1 MAFSSLVF
9 FFCFLPAFLAVYYA
23 VPERFRN
30 AVALAGSYL
39 FYSWGAPV
47 CAVGLFLSCA
57 MDYLAV
63 RAIDR
68 LPASR
73 SLARRAIL
81 TAIIVFNLAGLAY
94 FKYAN
99 FFVEQFNAAVAC
111 MGGRPMHWSPVL
123 LPLGISFFTFQK
135 LSYILDTCRGTTQPA
150 RSLWEY
156 CLYVALFPKLT
167 AGPIVRYH
175 DIAWQLRGRRH
186 SVEQFFNGLW
196 RFALGLARKLLV
208 ATPLAHVADTVFAA
222 PNGILPPGHAWLGAL
237 AYAMQIYFDFAG
249 YSDMAIGLGRMM
261 GFGILENFDRPYLAA
276 GFGDF
281 WKRWHISL
289 GDFMREYVYIP
300 LGGNRGTR
308 WRTYLNLWTVFLI
321 SGLWHG
327 ANWTFVLWGI
337 YHGTFLTLDRI
348 LAETRLAR
356 ARRFI
361 GVPLTFVLVCVGWVL
376 FRSASLAQ
384 AGNYLLS
391 MAGAFADDPTPA
403 PFVCM
408 DPRTVAALVVAATI
422 SWVPLRQSG
431 LARIRVAMGTPWFE
445 AVRSAALLLLLGLSV
460 LALASL
466 DFSPFIYF
474 QF

>member
-1 MAFSSLVF
+1 
-9 FFCFLPAFLAVYYA
+9 
-23 VPERFRN
+23 
-30 AVALAGSYL
+30 
-39 FYSWGAPV
+39 
-47 CAVGLFLSCA
+47 
-57 MDYLAV
+57 
-63 RAIDR
+63 
-68 LPASR
+68 
-73 SLARRAIL
+73 
-81 TAIIVFNLAGLAY
+81 
-94 FKYAN
+94 
-99 FFVEQFNAAVAC
+99 
-111 MGGRPMHWSPVL
+111 
-123 LPLGISFFTFQK
+123 
-135 LSYILDTCRGTTQPA
+135 
-150 RSLWEY
+150 
-156 CLYVALFPKLT
+156 
-167 AGPIVRYH
+167 
-175 DIAWQLRGRRH
+175 
-186 SVEQFFNGLW
+186 
-196 RFALGLARKLLV
+196 
-208 ATPLAHVADTVFAA
+208 
-222 PNGILPPGHAWLGAL
+222 
-237 AYAMQIYFDFAG
+237 MQIYFDFAG